1 MIIRVI
7 RASII
12 ENRSMTT
19 VFKVLLS
26 AWVNPEG
33 IDDMS
38 VGLGFELARKQK
50 HADRASETK
59 SHPGR
64 KGFHG
69 FCQSL
74 NPKILRNNPQ
84 RKKILNS

>member
-1 MIIRVI
+1 MSIRGI

-12 ENRSMTT
+12 ENRFMTT
-19 VFKVLLS
+19 VYKVLLS
-26 AWVNPEG
+26 VWVNPEG

-69 FCQSL
+69 FY
-74 NPKILRNNPQ
+74 
-84 RKKILNS
+84 

>member
-1 MIIRVI
+1 MSYIIRVI

-12 ENRSMTT
+12 EDRFMTT
-19 VFKVLLS
+19 VFQVLLS

-59 SHPGR
+59 SHPDR
-64 KGFHG
+64 KGFPG
-69 FCQSL
+69 FC
-74 NPKILRNNPQ
+74 
-84 RKKILNS
+84 

>member
-1 MIIRVI
+1 MSIRVI
-7 RASII
+7 HATVL
-12 ENRSMTT
+12 EDRSKTT
-19 VFKVLLS
+19 VFQVLLS

-38 VGLGFELARKQK
+38 VGLSFELARKQK

-59 SHPGR
+59 SHPDR

-69 FCQSL
+69 FY
-74 NPKILRNNPQ
+74 
-84 RKKILNS
+84 